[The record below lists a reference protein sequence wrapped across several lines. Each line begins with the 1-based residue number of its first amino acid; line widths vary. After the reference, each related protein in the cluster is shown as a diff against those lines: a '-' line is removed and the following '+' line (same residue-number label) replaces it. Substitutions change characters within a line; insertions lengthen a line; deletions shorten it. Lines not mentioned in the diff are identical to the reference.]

1 MQVISLAAYLWAL
14 QCASAPISVD
24 GASGQAT
31 VLMNVELPHHCNANE
46 QLPQVLR
53 NISHS

>member
-31 VLMNVELPHHCNANE
+31 VLMNVELPHYCNANE